1 MMEILEPIRS
11 VLRNYP
17 EVKLCIVFGSVATGR
32 ASAGSDLDIA
42 VAGDRALTEEQ
53 YLNLCDAFSS
63 ATPRMVDLLDLMTAN
78 GEILKQ
84 ALSQGV
90 LVQNLD
96 KGLYARLIIR
106 MLYNQADWMPY
117 HYRILRERRERF
129 LSGGTGPNPGSG
141 RGRRP

>member
-1 MMEILEPIRS
+1 MNEILEPIRS

-17 EVKLCIVFGSVATGR
+17 EVKLCLVFGSVARGR

-42 VAGDRALTEEQ
+42 VAGGRSLSEEQ
-53 YLNLCDAFSS
+53 YLNLCDALSS
-63 ATPRMVDLLDLMTAN
+63 ATLRTVDLLDLMTAN

-84 ALSQGV
+84 ALSKGV

-96 KGLYARLIIR
+96 KALYARLIIR
-106 MLYNQADWMPY
+106 MLYNQADMMPY

-129 LSGGTGPNPGSG
+129 LNG
-141 RGRRP
+141 